1 MIVLLAVTTIAVT
14 EAALATVLVAI
25 AAMYARK
32 ARDAYREIRQ
42 PRAKPCDLCRR
53 TGFASHL
60 GLCDD
65 GILRGVMTNGELA
78 GIKARFKAH
87 YPDRPVQ

>member
-25 AAMYARK
+25 AAMYARR

-42 PRAKPCDLCRR
+42 PGRRAR
-53 TGFASHL
+53 
-60 GLCDD
+60 
-65 GILRGVMTNGELA
+65 
-78 GIKARFKAH
+78 
-87 YPDRPVQ
+87 